1 VAVMSCFFSKTKMKM
16 TRRRTR
22 TKKMMMKKI
31 CLVEVCQKIVIAT
44 LDSLK
49 VP

>member
-1 VAVMSCFFSKTKMKM
+1 VAEMSCFFSKTKRTRKMMMTKM
-16 TRRRTR
+16 TT
-22 TKKMMMKKI
+22 MKKI
-31 CLVEVCQKIVIAT
+31 CLVEVCQKIEIAT